1 MLQRLLSFFYRADI
15 HIIVKKVYDEGC
27 RMNIACFREKS
38 AMIKQLEDRLKEQG
52 RQAQIA
58 IEDFKM
64 QAEETSRKTF
74 QDMKQQV

>member
-1 MLQRLLSFFYRADI
+1 MKLNNVAMATVLFYRADR
-15 HIIVKKVYDEGC
+15 IVKCVND
-27 RMNIACFREKS
+27 RSFREKS